1 MTPLLEVTAVNKS
14 FGAVRSLVDV
24 TFTIEGNGIVGLIG
38 PNGAGKS
45 TLINVLTGVYGPS
58 SGSVRFAGR
67 DIARLATARR
77 ARNGLVR
84 TFQRPNP
91 IHDLTCVEGVMVGG
105 LAHGMSRP
113 DARHAAEA
121 MLASLGLAAIAAESP
136 RKLPTGHLKL
146 LDLARVLMLLPK
158 LVLLDELMAGLSIT
172 ELDTV
177 VAAIERLAAEGTSFL
192 VIEHLMDVIKRLSRR
207 LIVIDAGRIVADGLP
222 SAVIR
227 DPLVVAAYLG
237 EEPDQHVP
245 A

>member
-38 PNGAGKS
+38 PNGAWKS
-45 TLINVLTGVYGPS
+45 TLIDVDRRLRAELRT
-58 SGSVRFAGR
+58 VRFAGR

-121 MLASLGLAAIAAESP
+121 MLASLGLAAIAAELP
-136 RKLPTGHLKL
+136 RKLPTGHSKL
-146 LDLARVLMLLPK
+146 LDLARRRCSCP
-158 LVLLDELMAGLSIT
+158 SWCFS
-172 ELDTV
+172 
-177 VAAIERLAAEGTSFL
+177 TS
-192 VIEHLMDVIKRLSRR
+192 
-207 LIVIDAGRIVADGLP
+207 
-222 SAVIR
+222 
-227 DPLVVAAYLG
+227 
-237 EEPDQHVP
+237 
-245 A
+245 